1 MWGDKN
7 KKNRSFKK
15 EYWIEGMK
23 YSPHKY
29 WSTRL
34 KDGSRKAKLTL
45 KSINSGMKTPVGSIG
60 KELGAGHVS
69 ICEGWEW
76 AVRQSIIYRQYQGEQ

>member
-1 MWGDKN
+1 
-7 KKNRSFKK
+7 
-15 EYWIEGMK
+15 MK

-69 ICEGWEW
+69 ICEGWE
-76 AVRQSIIYRQYQGEQ
+76 